1 MGSARGEASIIHAC
15 NERRREEVTTRVI
28 IFSAV
33 HRLLLR
39 RLSCV
44 LIVARSKCRIVAI
57 GVALN
62 SGSNTTE
69 KKGKKEARLGFPF
82 IRNPAYRGKVHNVE
96 KGRGR
101 TRRFQIRFIFNS

>member
-44 LIVARSKCRIVAI
+44 LIVARSKCRIIAI

-69 KKGKKEARLGFPF
+69 KRKKRKLALVFLSSVFPPTV
-82 IRNPAYRGKVHNVE
+82 RKY
-96 KGRGR
+96 GR
-101 TRRFQIRFIFNS
+101 F